1 MKKKGNFLFYFSS
14 PHQQQQHRKYR
25 RSEYIFA
32 LGMIVYTH
40 AVKIFH
46 NFCSYLEYYWFFV
59 RIVLHNPQFYI
70 TLFISLCCLA
80 WWYGSMIRYVFG
92 LAWLGSTRLGC
103 WADYMYTEPTVM
115 YTKRRRDGISPAN
128 AILPYIQCG
137 REKRGLFLW
146 GYFIAFILLC
156 NIKIYIYIRWWCV
169 YTWIFCIYTHR
180 FHFIRYTFTLC
191 YVMLY
196 SPYHISP
203 VILYRVLYSIV
214 YRRTYAYIS
223 QHHIQH
229 VVVLLSSSSL

>member
-1 MKKKGNFLFYFSS
+1 
-14 PHQQQQHRKYR
+14 
-25 RSEYIFA
+25 
-32 LGMIVYTH
+32 MIVYTH

-80 WWYGSMIRYVFG
+80 SGMMLYVFG
-92 LAWLGSTRLGC
+92 SAWLLSWLYKC
-103 WADYMYTEPTVM
+103 MYTEPTV
-115 YTKRRRDGISPAN
+115 YTKRRRDGISPAD

-169 YTWIFCIYTHR
+169 YTCIFCIYTHR

-203 VILYRVLYSIV
+203 VILYRVLCIHIPASHTTRPHSPLV
-214 YRRTYAYIS
+214 LIS
-223 QHHIQH
+223 VDWIQIHLQHENIT
-229 VVVLLSSSSL
+229 